1 MTMRH
6 RSPDPTR
13 GPVHDKPRPTTA
25 PTPFWRM
32 EDTELERLKRR
43 MLRERLEEATTT
55 ELLVA
60 LRRAANEAAALAWL
74 EPFPLLAFPELF
86 NEKQVGEKARIERQ
100 QLVRAR
106 SAELFIQAA

>member
-1 MTMRH
+1 
-6 RSPDPTR
+6 
-13 GPVHDKPRPTTA
+13 
-25 PTPFWRM
+25 M

-106 SAELFIQAA
+106 SAEFFIQAA